1 MIHARERGESFGLS
15 IAEFLFFNK
24 PVLAW
29 NGGHDKN
36 HLEMLKGSGT
46 LYSNEDDLNYML
58 HNLNDFKDD
67 WSARVSEFKPEIVMK
82 KFNEVFLN
90 DTSSI

>member
-1 MIHARERGESFGLS
+1 
-15 IAEFLFFNK
+15 
-24 PVLAW
+24 
-29 NGGHDKN
+29 
-36 HLEMLKGSGT
+36 MLKGSGT

-58 HNLNDFKDD
+58 HNLNDFKED

-90 DTSSI
+90 DPSSI